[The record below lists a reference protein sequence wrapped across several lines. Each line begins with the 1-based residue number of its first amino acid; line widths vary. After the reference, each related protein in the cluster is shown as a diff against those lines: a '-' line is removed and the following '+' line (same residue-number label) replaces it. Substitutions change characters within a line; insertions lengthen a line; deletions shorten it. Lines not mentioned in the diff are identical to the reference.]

1 MIETSQQKTID
12 IVIPV
17 KNGGD
22 SILVNI
28 EKWLNQKTPQNWDF
42 LIYLVDDG
50 STDNTF
56 LRVRE
61 KFQDE
66 KKLIV
71 IHNQKSQGR
80 AKARNQGAD
89 AGHGDF
95 IAFFDA
101 DCSPSFENTIA
112 AYINVIENSGVL
124 LMFGSL
130 RAKNNDVF
138 GKYFQEVA
146 DRREKLFLEGDK
158 SALTTANCLIYR
170 NLFYKT
176 GRYDEQY
183 LKYGFEDK
191 DLILRLLKNYQ
202 SASYVKNAEVI
213 HGDHLSLKS
222 ICNKMYIAGKYT
234 SKIFQKDHYTAYKK
248 MSFYKADIRNKPIAI
263 YFSVRL
269 LSYAKGFILGAASIL
284 IALPLPY
291 GLKKKAIKYC
301 SGLFFAFGSANS
313 TPL

>member
-28 EKWLNQKTPQNWDF
+28 KKWLNQKTPQNWDF

-66 KKLIV
+66 KKLII
-71 IHNQKSQGR
+71 IHNQKTQGR
-80 AKARNQGAD
+80 AQARNQGAD

-112 AYINVIENSGVL
+112 AYIDVIESSGAL

-130 RAKNNDVF
+130 KAKNNDVF

-146 DRREKLFLEGDK
+146 DRREKIFLEGDK
-158 SALTTANCLIYR
+158 SALTTANCLMCR
-170 NLFYKT
+170 NLFYIAGK
-176 GRYDEQY
+176 YDERY
-183 LKYGFEDK
+183 LRYGFEDK
-191 DLILRLLKNYQ
+191 DLILRLIKNYD
-202 SASYVKNAEVI
+202 AAVYVKNAGVI
-213 HGDHLSLKS
+213 HGDILSLQEV
-222 ICNKMYIAGKYT
+222 CNKMYIAGKYT
-234 SKIFQKDHYTAYKK
+234 SAIFQKDHPVIYKK
-248 MSFYKADIRNKPIAI
+248 MPFYQADMRHKSTAFFIIIRLFNKAN
-263 YFSVRL
+263 
-269 LSYAKGFILGAASIL
+269 GFILSAASRL
-284 IALPLPY
+284 INLPLPY
-291 GLKKKAIKYC
+291 KFKRAIIKYC

-313 TPL
+313 SD